1 METGLSKKKIK
12 ESIIKMHNYLKT
24 QDYYEDINSYALYT
38 DDGYMSI
45 TMIFNTN
52 SYLDKKKDDKYYL
65 TYKYS
70 PAEWYSEI
78 LKSDSLIYGN
88 TFFDEISCFLKERA
102 LSGGDNEKNVIDDCI
117 EALKDIRTRQLEK
130 GEESAEFSKMAAIMG
145 EEIEETGDFVVNEK
159 DKVVNLTEAGVKKV
173 EDFFHIENLADP
185 ENLEIQ
191 HNMILALRANYLM
204 FRDQDY
210 FW

>member
-117 EALKDIRTRQLEK
+117 EALKDIRNR
-130 GEESAEFSKMAAIMG
+130 GEITHDKILLFMVSDCYDEEAIIKWNSKLNTLDIAN
-145 EEIEETGDFVVNEK
+145 EI
-159 DKVVNLTEAGVKKV
+159 KKWLS
-173 EDFFHIENLADP
+173 D
-185 ENLEIQ
+185 
-191 HNMILALRANYLM
+191 
-204 FRDQDY
+204 
-210 FW
+210 

>member
-1 METGLSKKKIK
+1 METGLTKEKIK
-12 ESIIKMHNYLKT
+12 ESIIKMLNYLKT

-38 DDGYMSI
+38 DDGCMSI

-78 LKSDSLIYGN
+78 LRSDSLIYGN

-102 LSGGDNEKNVIDDCI
+102 LSGRDNESNVIDDCI
-117 EALKDIRTRQLEK
+117 EVLEDVRNSGEITHDKILLFMVSDCYDEEAIINWNSKLNTLDI
-130 GEESAEFSKMAAIMG
+130 IN
-145 EEIEETGDFVVNEK
+145 EI
-159 DKVVNLTEAGVKKV
+159 KKWLS
-173 EDFFHIENLADP
+173 D
-185 ENLEIQ
+185 
-191 HNMILALRANYLM
+191 
-204 FRDQDY
+204 
-210 FW
+210 

>member
-70 PAEWYSEI
+70 PAE
-78 LKSDSLIYGN
+78 
-88 TFFDEISCFLKERA
+88 
-102 LSGGDNEKNVIDDCI
+102 
-117 EALKDIRTRQLEK
+117 
-130 GEESAEFSKMAAIMG
+130 
-145 EEIEETGDFVVNEK
+145 
-159 DKVVNLTEAGVKKV
+159 
-173 EDFFHIENLADP
+173 
-185 ENLEIQ
+185 
-191 HNMILALRANYLM
+191 
-204 FRDQDY
+204 
-210 FW
+210 

>member
-70 PAEWYSEI
+70 PAEWDSEI

-117 EALKDIRTRQLEK
+117 EALKDIRNS
-130 GEESAEFSKMAAIMG
+130 GEITHDKILLFMVGDCYDEEAIIKWNSKLNTLDIAN
-145 EEIEETGDFVVNEK
+145 EI
-159 DKVVNLTEAGVKKV
+159 KKWLS
-173 EDFFHIENLADP
+173 D
-185 ENLEIQ
+185 
-191 HNMILALRANYLM
+191 
-204 FRDQDY
+204 
-210 FW
+210 